1 METPPVYAILLA
13 AGEGR
18 RLGLPKAALQL
29 RQRWMLPLL
38 VRSLRNGGA
47 DKVHLVLS
55 DRALDAIADLGD
67 PGADRECINPHAQ
80 AGRTGSIQTGWQQI
94 PDSAAVLVH
103 PCDMPLVQAATVRAL
118 INAWHAEGASA
129 TALIRP
135 MSAGQRG
142 GHPLLLGPG
151 WRREIQESDPDRPLR
166 DLLRMAP
173 QALRN
178 VRCDDPGAFL
188 DVDTPEQLQLLEA
201 LLPE

>member
-1 METPPVYAILLA
+1 VSAPPVYAILLA

-29 RQRWMLPLL
+29 RKQWMLPHL

-67 PGADRECINPHAQ
+67 PGADREFVNRDAL
-80 AGRTGSIQTGWQQI
+80 AGRTGSIQTGWQQV
-94 PDSAAVLVH
+94 PASAAVLVH
-103 PCDMPLVQAATVRAL
+103 PCDMPLLQASTVQAL
-118 INAWHAEGASA
+118 IRAWHAEGSPSMG
-129 TALIRP
+129 LVRP
-135 MSAGQRG
+135 ISAGRRG

-151 WRREIQESDPDRPLR
+151 WRTEIQTSDPDRPLR
-166 DLLRMAP
+166 DLLRLTP
-173 QALRN
+173 DNLRD

>member
-1 METPPVYAILLA
+1 MSAPPVYAILLA

-29 RQRWMLPLL
+29 RKQWMLPHL

-67 PGADRECINPHAQ
+67 PGADREFVNRDAL
-80 AGRTGSIQTGWQQI
+80 AGRTGSIQTGWQQV
-94 PDSAAVLVH
+94 PASAAVLVH
-103 PCDMPLVQAATVRAL
+103 PCDMPLLQASTVQAL
-118 INAWHAEGASA
+118 IRAWHAEGSPSMG
-129 TALIRP
+129 LVRP
-135 MSAGQRG
+135 ISAGRRG

-151 WRREIQESDPDRPLR
+151 WRTEIQTSDPDRPLR
-166 DLLRMAP
+166 DLLRLTP
-173 QALRN
+173 DNLRD